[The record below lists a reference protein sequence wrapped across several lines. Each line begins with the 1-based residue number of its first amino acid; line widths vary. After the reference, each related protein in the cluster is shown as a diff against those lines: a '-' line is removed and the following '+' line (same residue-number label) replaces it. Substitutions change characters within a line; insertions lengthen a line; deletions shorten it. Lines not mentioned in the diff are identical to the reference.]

1 MFSGLPAFCSG
12 LFYYIFGVIE
22 LKNFDGFCL
31 NCFKRLTNGPVC
43 TECGFDND
51 SQQDFM
57 HLQRGVLLSER
68 YLVGK
73 HIGTT
78 VDSLSYIGYD
88 TALDTVVVIR
98 ELFPQNLANRLE
110 GNSSVHIRER
120 NRKLFSELRES
131 FRMLWTSL
139 KRFTNLSAII
149 PVTDIF
155 EENET
160 VYAITDK
167 IDGISL
173 ADALERTQEVMDW
186 EKAQLMFVPL
196 FSSMEVLHK
205 NGIYHAG
212 ICPENLILCRDGKV
226 RLDNFCIKE
235 SSSYNGSISFNEH
248 DGYTAPEQYEEK
260 GEITASTDIY
270 SVCACLYRALTGSIP
285 PNAVSRKT
293 DDKLMIPSRIAK
305 SIPLDIIKA
314 LGSGLQLPPE
324 KRTKEISALREAL
337 SNASVNNAPGAQKAV
352 PEEQQTVPEAPPKF
366 DLEEF
371 SGYQPPEQRREK
383 KTKRA
388 EDKIQREKEK
398 DKKSKIIII
407 VLCILLVAAIAAG
420 VLASKS
426 GLLAGNETTAAPSQT
441 VQSYQVPDIAGAGYT
456 QSDVENNANWNKWF
470 DIVFEAEYTDKAE
483 EGVIFRQSVTKGT
496 TVQKGTKLVLTVSRG
511 IETKEIV
518 DVGGLEEDEAR
529 ELLEKDGFKVSIVY
543 VYNDGSNTAG
553 TVKANYGMS
562 PAAGTQYEVGKEI
575 VLQVWE
581 EETTKEETTEPES
594 TTSAPVIPEVE
605 FD

>member
-1 MFSGLPAFCSG
+1 M
-12 LFYYIFGVIE
+12 
-22 LKNFDGFCL
+22 KNFDGFCL

-57 HLQRGVLLSER
+57 HLQRGVLLSDR

-98 ELFPQNLANRLE
+98 ELFPQSLANRLE

-120 NRKLFSELRES
+120 NRKLFSELKES
-131 FRMLWTSL
+131 FRILWTSL
-139 KRFTNLSAII
+139 KRFTNLSAVI
-149 PVTDIF
+149 PVTDVF

-160 VYAITDK
+160 VYAITEK

-173 ADALERTQEVMDW
+173 ADALERAQGVMDW

-235 SSSYNGSISFNEH
+235 GNSFNGTINFNEH

-270 SVCACLYRALTGSIP
+270 SVCACLYRALTGSLP

-293 DDKLMIPSRIAK
+293 DDKLMIPARIAK

-324 KRTKEISALREAL
+324 KRTKDISSLREAL
-337 SNASVNNAPGAQKAV
+337 SNAALNDGTDVQKVV
-352 PEEQQTVPEAPPKF
+352 PEEQQTVPEAPSKF

-371 SGYQPPEQRREK
+371 SSYQAPEQRRERNARREESK
-383 KTKRA
+383 K
-388 EDKIQREKEK
+388 QREKEKKEK
-398 DKKSKIIII
+398 DKKSKVIII
-407 VLCILLVAAIAAG
+407 VLCVLLVVSIVAG
-420 VLASKS
+420 VLASKG
-426 GLLAGNETTAAPSQT
+426 GLLEGKETTTTPPET

-470 DIVFEAEYTDKAE
+470 DIVFESEYTDKAE
-483 EGVIFRQSVTKGT
+483 EGVIFKQSVTKGT
-496 TVQKGTKLVLTVSRG
+496 TVQKGTKLVLTVSKG
-511 IETKEIV
+511 IEMKEIV

-529 ELLEKDGFKVSIVY
+529 KLLEKDGFKVSVVY

-581 EETTKEETTEPES
+581 EETTEEETTEPES
-594 TTSAPVIPEVE
+594 TTSAPITPEVE